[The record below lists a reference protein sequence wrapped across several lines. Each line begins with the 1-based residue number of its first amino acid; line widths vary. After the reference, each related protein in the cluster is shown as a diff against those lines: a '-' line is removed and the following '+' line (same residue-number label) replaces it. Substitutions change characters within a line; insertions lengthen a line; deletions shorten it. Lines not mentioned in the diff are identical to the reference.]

1 MGAGSGDAVV
11 TPCPQYHPSLN
22 QRVTMAFETISSET
36 SYQGKVFDV
45 RRDQIRLPN
54 GKSVSLDIVEHPGA
68 VTLVPIDEQGQVWF
82 VRQYRYAAQVEL
94 LELPAG
100 SLDKGESPQACALR
114 EVREEIGMAAGQLQ
128 KVGEFFLAP
137 GYSTEYMYVYL
148 ATNLRPDPLEAD
160 ADEFLTV
167 ESVPADQAYKMA
179 ESGQIQDGKTLAALY
194 LARPY
199 LVLMGA
205 LQG

>member
-1 MGAGSGDAVV
+1 MGAGSDNYGA
-11 TPCPQYHPSLN
+11 TPCPHKHPSLYKPD
-22 QRVTMAFETISSET
+22 TMEFKTLSSET
-36 SYQGKVFDV
+36 TYRGKVFDV

-54 GKSVSLDIVEHPGA
+54 GKSVSHDIVEHPGA

-82 VRQYRYAAQVEL
+82 VRQYRYAAQAEL

-100 SLDKGESPQACALR
+100 SLDEGESPQACALR
-114 EVREEIGMAAGQLQ
+114 EVREEIGMAAGQLLEI
-128 KVGEFFLAP
+128 GEFFLAP

-167 ESVPADQAYKMA
+167 EAVPANQAFHMA
-179 ESGQIQDGKTLAALY
+179 ESGLIQDGKTIAALY
-194 LARPY
+194 LARPH
-199 LVLMGA
+199 LINLGV

>member
-1 MGAGSGDAVV
+1 
-11 TPCPQYHPSLN
+11 
-22 QRVTMAFETISSET
+22 MAFETISSET

-194 LARPY
+194 LARPR
-199 LVLMGA
+199 LVKMGV